1 MPSLGAGAERGAW
14 GLPVALLLL
23 RTAQNRRK
31 SSLSFLKILAFFI
44 FIYLFFGYARWYVG
58 PPPNRDKPSPPVV
71 DAQNLSH
78 WTTRD
83 ALEVK
88 HFLEHVSHARACSE
102 LFQVL
107 SGTCYKSPRN
117 ESVIPPSYRQKTK
130 WLQGRPRSR
139 NLEREKPHCVLSSLV
154 EGAGEGSLAEHE
166 RLLPRS

>member
-1 MPSLGAGAERGAW
+1 MW
-14 GLPVALLLL
+14 DLP
-23 RTAQNRRK
+23 QPEIN
-31 SSLSFLKILAFFI
+31 
-44 FIYLFFGYARWYVG
+44 
-58 PPPNRDKPSPPVV
+58 PPPPVV
-71 DAQNLSH
+71 DTQSRSH

-107 SGTCYKSPRN
+107 SGTCYKSPGN
-117 ESVIPPSYRQKTK
+117 ESVTPPSYRQQTK

-166 RLLPRS
+166 RLLPRN